1 MNLITIQTVDGTVA
15 RSMLGYDT
23 YENALSALYST
34 MASSTANPN
43 LSSAVCILMSDDGH
57 VDKCEKFSRTIAKP
71 NPIESEEE

>member
-1 MNLITIQTVDGTVA
+1 MNLITIQIVEGTVA
-15 RSMLGYDT
+15 RSILGYNT
-23 YENALSALYST
+23 YEEALSALYST

-43 LSSAVCILMSDDGH
+43 LSSAVCILMSDNGH